1 MSAAHPIADTRGACW
16 PEGPGLSVD
25 TAQALA
31 CLALRDTAILLAASA
46 AEASTGWLARY
57 FDQLHGHF
65 AAMPAAV
72 AAAAFRP
79 ASAFLH
85 LADAR
90 HEMTAAA
97 ALGLVR
103 FAVGGPVCMPLAIVI
118 PEAAFPG
125 HGLYFPHLDAIVQPA
140 GGPVVIESDGDDIT
154 FIWVDGST
162 ATLPGSGIAAVG
174 DTGTDRVTAVPRV
187 AGLAM
192 LNACAEVHDTGS
204 GISPPASMS
213 ILPDEID
220 ALEQGAA
227 LLAEVW
233 PAAANASARF
243 FNSVVVQP
251 VQQDHVTSMTTD
263 RLQGA
268 LITSCRDS
276 IQVADALC
284 HEGSHQR
291 LGLFFRLDPL
301 IVDDGAEVHVSP
313 WRRDPRPL
321 KGLLNG
327 IHSFV
332 NVATLYRHIAETQP
346 DFADYAA
353 ELYRLQRDKV
363 REGWE
368 TFAPLARPTP
378 LGETFLAE
386 LETAVTAL

>member
-1 MSAAHPIADTRGACW
+1 
-16 PEGPGLSVD
+16 LSVD

-31 CLALRDTAILLAASA
+31 CLALRDTAVSLAASA
-46 AEASTGWLARY
+46 AEADSGPRARY

-65 AAMPAAV
+65 AAMPAS
-72 AAAAFRP
+72 AATAAFRP

-90 HEMTAAA
+90 HETTAEG

-103 FAVGGPVCMPLAIVI
+103 FAVGGPLGTSLAIAV
-118 PEAAFPG
+118 PEAAFPE
-125 HGLYFPHLDAIVQPA
+125 HGLHFPHLDAIVQPA
-140 GGPVVIESDGDDIT
+140 GGPVVIESDADEVS
-154 FIWVDGST
+154 FIWVDGSS
-162 ATLPGSGIAAVG
+162 ATLPACGIANIG
-174 DTGTDRVTAVPRV
+174 DTGVDRVTAVPRV

-192 LNACAEVHDTGS
+192 LNACAEVHDSSS
-204 GISPPASMS
+204 GVSPPASMS
-213 ILPDEID
+213 IQPDEIE

-227 LLAEVW
+227 LLADVW

-251 VQQDHVTSMTTD
+251 VQQDHVTSMTSD

-268 LITSCRDS
+268 LITSCRDP

-332 NVATLYRHIAETQP
+332 NVATFYRRVTESQP
-346 DFADYAA
+346 DLAEYAD
-353 ELYRLQRDKV
+353 ELYCLQRDKV

-378 LGETFLAE
+378 LGATFLAE
-386 LETAVTAL
+386 LEIAVAAL